1 MPDGKVLDVFYVEPP
16 QYPVVSSDKR
26 LLNVQK
32 KWDLL
37 AQGTATADS
46 LILER
51 LRQYP
56 LKRLRTVMDKAD
68 VHVSID
74 NGSSLCLTIVEIK
87 TADNFGLLHRIVQC
101 LNKNNV
107 NISSARLSTRVD
119 QAVDVFYV
127 TDAEGGKIED
137 EEKTKSLIE
146 EIKVA
151 LGENAVGSMGS

>member
-1 MPDGKVLDVFYVEPP
+1 
-16 QYPVVSSDKR
+16 
-26 LLNVQK
+26 
-32 KWDLL
+32 
-37 AQGTATADS
+37 
-46 LILER
+46 
-51 LRQYP
+51 
-56 LKRLRTVMDKAD
+56 MDKAD

-127 TDAEGGKIED
+127 TDADGGKIED